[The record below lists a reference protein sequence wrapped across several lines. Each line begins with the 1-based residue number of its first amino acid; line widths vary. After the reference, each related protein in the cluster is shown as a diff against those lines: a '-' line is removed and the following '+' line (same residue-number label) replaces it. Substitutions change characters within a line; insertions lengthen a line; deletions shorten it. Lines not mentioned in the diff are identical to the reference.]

1 MVTLQS
7 ANLREHFQNPTTVQ
21 LRLLLSKFNDSCVE
35 INKTEL
41 IFYRKQVI
49 QNILEICQDC
59 TKMAALP
66 QGAFVACKLR
76 EQYRDRDLIVSRVKS
91 GGDKNETKFFN
102 GNKKLM
108 EYSPVKYN
116 EKLMNSIWGLYNRYS
131 PHNIKSNEIVSQ
143 NKCNHQQQ
151 QPTAAAANQVIAQN
165 IAMTVTSNMEWSYN
179 KK

>member
-1 MVTLQS
+1 MVTLQG
-7 ANLREHFQNPTTVQ
+7 ANLSEHFQNLKTVQ
-21 LRLLLSKFNDSCVE
+21 HQLLQFNDSCLE

-41 IFYRKQVI
+41 IFYKKQVI
-49 QNILEICQDC
+49 LNILEICQDC

-66 QGAFVACKLR
+66 QGAFFACKLR

-91 GGDKNETKFFN
+91 GGEKNDSKFFS

-131 PHNIKSNEIVSQ
+131 PHNIKSNEIASQ
-143 NKCNHQQQ
+143 NNSYNQQQ
-151 QPTAAAANQVIAQN
+151 QKSAAAANQTIAPN
-165 IAMTVTSNMEWSYN
+165 MAMAVTSSMEWSYN